1 MSKYIK
7 ALILLVLSII
17 CIIAARQ
24 LFLLFPVY
32 ENLINETACL
42 FIGFFILA
50 ISSVV
55 SIIVALVYILG
66 GFDNK

>member
-17 CIIAARQ
+17 CAIAARQ
-24 LFLLFPVY
+24 LFLLFPLY
-32 ENLINETACL
+32 ENSINETACL
-42 FIGFFILA
+42 FLDFFILT

-55 SIIVALVYILG
+55 SFIVALVYILG